1 MKKKNN
7 ALIGRFFFTDLHN
20 VRESEHMNLYV
31 GLVMIYLYTS
41 CATWIVCE
49 AHAIF
54 KALTSG
60 IISGRAKIYVPFG
73 YGTPITI
80 IGVLFLLFAN
90 ELGNFYSFFYNYL
103 YIKSIWSLIFLYFF
117 NKVPIPVV
125 LLPGMT

>member
-1 MKKKNN
+1 
-7 ALIGRFFFTDLHN
+7 
-20 VRESEHMNLYV
+20 MNLYV
-31 GLVMIYLYTS
+31 GLGMIYLYTS

-90 ELGNFYSFFYNYL
+90 ELGKFWFCINYL
-103 YIKSIWSLIFLYFF
+103 NIKSIWNFVSIFSFLH
-117 NKVPIPVV
+117 
-125 LLPGMT
+125 

>member
-1 MKKKNN
+1 
-7 ALIGRFFFTDLHN
+7 
-20 VRESEHMNLYV
+20 MNLYV
-31 GLVMIYLYTS
+31 GLGMIYLYTS

-90 ELGNFYSFFYNYL
+90 ELGNFSLFFYNYL
-103 YIKSIWSLIFLYFF
+103 NIKSIWDFACTNFFLNFF
-117 NKVPIPVV
+117 
-125 LLPGMT
+125 

>member
-1 MKKKNN
+1 MT
-7 ALIGRFFFTDLHN
+7 IFFFTDLHN

-90 ELGNFYSFFYNYL
+90 ELGNFSF
-103 YIKSIWSLIFLYFF
+103 IFL
-117 NKVPIPVV
+117 
-125 LLPGMT
+125 

>member
-1 MKKKNN
+1 M
-7 ALIGRFFFTDLHN
+7 LWLDDFFFFTDLHN

-31 GLVMIYLYTS
+31 GLGMIYLYTS
-41 CATWIVCE
+41 SATWIVCE

-90 ELGNFYSFFYNYL
+90 ELGNFSF
-103 YIKSIWSLIFLYFF
+103 IFF
-117 NKVPIPVV
+117 III
-125 LLPGMT
+125 

>member
-1 MKKKNN
+1 M
-7 ALIGRFFFTDLHN
+7 LWLDDFFFTDLHN

-90 ELGNFYSFFYNYL
+90 ELGNFSF
-103 YIKSIWSLIFLYFF
+103 IFL
-117 NKVPIPVV
+117 
-125 LLPGMT
+125 

>member
-1 MKKKNN
+1 MPWSLKLESSSKKKISSNWT
-7 ALIGRFFFTDLHN
+7 IFFTDLHN

-31 GLVMIYLYTS
+31 GLGMIYLYTS
-41 CATWIVCE
+41 SATWIVCE

-90 ELGNFYSFFYNYL
+90 ELGNFSLFFYNYL
-103 YIKSIWSLIFLYFF
+103 NIKSIWDFACIFFLNF
-117 NKVPIPVV
+117 
-125 LLPGMT
+125 L